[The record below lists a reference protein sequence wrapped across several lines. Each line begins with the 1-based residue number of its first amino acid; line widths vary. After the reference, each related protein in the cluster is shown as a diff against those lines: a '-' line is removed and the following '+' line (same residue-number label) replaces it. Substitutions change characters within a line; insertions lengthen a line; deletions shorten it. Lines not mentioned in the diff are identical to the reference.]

1 MSNRILNIDIMFVI
15 LFDNKNRRKI
25 LLLNVYRAAP
35 SSSRAAPSSNQEE
48 RIKEFAFIDL
58 TQGSCRIIT
67 FEISKLPVVVNQIFL

>member
-1 MSNRILNIDIMFVI
+1 MFVI

-35 SSSRAAPSSNQEE
+35 SSSREAPSSNQEE
-48 RIKEFAFIDL
+48 RIKGFAFTDL